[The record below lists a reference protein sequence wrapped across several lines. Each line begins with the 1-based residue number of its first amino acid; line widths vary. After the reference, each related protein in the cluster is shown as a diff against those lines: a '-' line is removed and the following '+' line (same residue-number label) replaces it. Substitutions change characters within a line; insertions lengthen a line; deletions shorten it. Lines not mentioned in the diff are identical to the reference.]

1 VNVLLISSSENLV
14 EKVAE
19 HLIGIEKDYSSSLVI
34 FPGKRPSHFLRKV
47 LAGKEKSSFIPPV
60 ILSMDEF
67 IEHIHGESL
76 GLGGRKLEAID
87 AISILYSIHAAS
99 PEHLGKESFLTPD
112 TFFPVGMK
120 IYNDLEELYIEG
132 IPSKKVKEIDT
143 IAGENIPE
151 PTAKRLQ
158 SLSYFYETFY
168 KKIEG
173 DLFSTRSLRYR
184 AVSENIDRL
193 NLDRFQKVILSGFF
207 ALTESE
213 KKIFRSLMKREN
225 TLFIFQEGE
234 GMKKKLAD
242 LGITGK
248 REFTPLENPAIYGG
262 EDINK
267 ASVPNRKGGVKAPSF
282 ITGFTPTEPEI
293 HCYKSPD
300 SHGQV
305 LGVSTLLKNRIDQ
318 KERIDE
324 NTVIVLPSSETLLPL
339 FHQALSLLDPDNYNV
354 SLGYPLQRTPL
365 FGFFNNLM
373 EVVFTMDGDRLYVP
387 YYLRFIL
394 HPYTKNIYFQGR
406 ADITRILFH
415 AIEEALTE
423 KRTRKF
429 LFLSELESDEA
440 IISSI
445 KEKVLRVEPGITLK
459 IMRDHLKAIH
469 ANTIRKML
477 SFKDVGDFA
486 RKLKEVVEY
495 IYKNSTA
502 RLHPF
507 FYPYSESFITH
518 LDIISKSLMKD
529 IQFQEVA
536 SYFTLFKKYIMTS
549 YTPFAGTPLR
559 GVQVLGFLETR
570 NLKFENVLFLDANEG
585 IIPDTTR
592 EDSFLPF
599 KARQILGLPTYLD
612 REEIMFYT
620 FDTLIRGAK
629 ESHLFYVENDEKERS
644 RFVEKFLW
652 ERQKREGKRDDK
664 SYVKTIQ
671 YSVNLR
677 DKNPRPINKSVEM
690 IKFLKEYPFSAT
702 SLNTYLYC
710 PLQFYYEYVLGLR
723 EREVVSEEFEKEEIG
738 SFVHLVLSNYFKGKT
753 GSILTEKEMN
763 LKEFEKNFHKHFEEQ
778 FGKDPTGE
786 IYLLRKQVERHLK
799 DFIKNYQLPKIKEF
813 QTKILGLEQRID
825 VAKDSFK
832 LGARLD
838 RVEKRGDRTIII
850 DYKTSANKNYL
861 TINYNKLD
869 LKNRDSWS
877 EAIGTLQLPFYLV
890 TYSTL
895 TGEKPEEIDC
905 MFLLLGRAR
914 IDSDIEVPLFKNEDE
929 FKENFENLTQVI
941 FSLLREIVNPDQ
953 PFIPTIDPKNNCGRC
968 VYGYICTN

>member
-1 VNVLLISSSENLV
+1 MCRYQVNVLLISTSENLI

-47 LAGKEKSSFIPPV
+47 LADKEKSSFIPPV

-67 IEHIHGESL
+67 IEHVHDESL
-76 GLGGRKLEAID
+76 GLERRKLESID

-99 PEHLGKESFLTPD
+99 PEHLGRKSFLTPD
-112 TFFPVGMK
+112 TFFPVGMNL
-120 IYNDLEELYIEG
+120 YNDLEELYIEG
-132 IPSKKVKEIDT
+132 IPSKKVKEIDS

-168 KKIEG
+168 KRIEEG
-173 DLFSTRSLRYR
+173 HFSTRSLRYR

-193 NLDRFQKVILSGFF
+193 NLDRFKKVILAGFF

-213 KKIFRSLMKREN
+213 KKIFRSLTEREN
-225 TLFIFQEGE
+225 TLFIFQEGD
-234 GMKKKLAD
+234 GIKKKLFD
-242 LGITGK
+242 LGVTAK
-248 REFTPLENPAIYGG
+248 KE
-262 EDINK
+262 
-267 ASVPNRKGGVKAPSF
+267 
-282 ITGFTPTEPEI
+282 FTPTEPEI

-300 SHGQV
+300 THGQV

-324 NTVIVLPSSETLLPL
+324 NTVIVLPSSDTLLPL

-373 EVVFTMDGDRLYVP
+373 EVVTTMDGDRLYVP
-387 YYLRFIL
+387 YYLEFIL

-415 AIEEALTE
+415 TIEETLTE
-423 KRTRKF
+423 KRTKKF
-429 LFLSELESDEA
+429 LSLSELESDEA
-440 IISSI
+440 IIDSI
-445 KEKVLRVEPGITLK
+445 KEKVLRIEPGINLK
-459 IMRDHLKAIH
+459 MMREHLEAIH

-486 RKLKEVVEY
+486 RKLREVVEY
-495 IYKNSTA
+495 IYQNSTA

-518 LDIISKSLMKD
+518 LDILSRSLMNE
-529 IQFQEVA
+529 IHFQEVG
-536 SYFTLFKKYIMTS
+536 SYFTLFKKYIVTS

-559 GVQVLGFLETR
+559 GVQALGFLETR

-599 KARQILGLPTYLD
+599 KAKQILGLPTYLD
-612 REEIMFYT
+612 REEIMSYYFN
-620 FDTLIRGAK
+620 TLISGAK
-629 ESHLFYVENDEKERS
+629 EAHLFYIENDQKERS
-644 RFVEKFLW
+644 RFVEKLLW

-671 YSVNLR
+671 YAVNLR
-677 DKNPRPINKSVEM
+677 EKNPRPIKKSNEM
-690 IKFLKEYPFSAT
+690 IKFLKEYTFSAS

-753 GSILTEKEMN
+753 GSVLTEKEMN
-763 LKEFEKNFHKHFEEQ
+763 LKEFEKVIHKHFEEQ
-778 FGKDPTGE
+778 YGKDPTGE

-799 DFIKNYQLPKIKEF
+799 DFIKNYQVPKIKEF

-825 VAKDSFK
+825 VKKDSFK

-838 RVEKRGDRTIII
+838 RVEKRGDRTVII

-861 TINYNKLD
+861 TIHFNKLD

-877 EAIGTLQLPFYLV
+877 EAIGSLQLPFYLL

-895 TGEKPEEIDC
+895 TGEKPENIDC
-905 MFLLLGRAR
+905 MYLLLGRAR
-914 IDSDIEVPLFKNEDE
+914 IDSDIEVPLFKSEAE
-929 FKENFENLTQVI
+929 FKENFGNLTQVI
-941 FSLLREIVNPDQ
+941 FSLLGEIVNPDQ
-953 PFIPTIDPKNNCGRC
+953 PFISTIDPKNNCGRC
-968 VYGYICTN
+968 AYGYICTN

>member
-1 VNVLLISSSENLV
+1 MNVLLISSLENLV

-19 HLIGIEKDYSSSLVI
+19 HLAGIEKDYSSSLVI

-47 LAGKEKSSFIPPV
+47 LADEEKSSFIPPV
-60 ILSMDEF
+60 IFSMDEF
-67 IEHIHGESL
+67 IEHVHDESL

-87 AISILYSIHAAS
+87 AISILYTIHAAS
-99 PEHLGKESFLTPD
+99 PEHLGKKSFLTPD

-120 IYNDLEELYIEG
+120 LYSDLEELYIEG
-132 IPSKKVKEIDT
+132 IPSKKVKEIDSIT
-143 IAGENIPE
+143 GENIPE

-168 KKIEG
+168 RRIEV
-173 DLFSTRSLRYR
+173 DHFSTRSSRYR

-193 NLDRFQKVILSGFF
+193 NLDRFEKVILAGFF

-213 KKIFRSLMKREN
+213 KRIFQSLMRRES

-234 GMKKKLAD
+234 GIKKKLSD
-242 LGITGK
+242 LEITAI
-248 REFTPLENPAIYGG
+248 RAFTAI
-262 EDINK
+262 
-267 ASVPNRKGGVKAPSF
+267 
-282 ITGFTPTEPEI
+282 EPQI
-293 HCYKSPD
+293 HYYKSPD

-305 LGVSTLLKNRIDQ
+305 LGVSTLLKNKIDQ
-318 KERIDE
+318 KESIGE
-324 NTVIVLPSSETLLPL
+324 NTVIVLPSSESLLPL

-373 EVVFTMDGDRLYVP
+373 EVITTMDGDRLYVP
-387 YYLRFIL
+387 YYLEFIL

-415 AIEEALTE
+415 AIEETLTE
-423 KRTRKF
+423 KRTKKF
-429 LFLSELESDEA
+429 VSLSELENDEA
-440 IISSI
+440 IINSI

-459 IMRDHLKAIH
+459 MMRDHLEAIH
-469 ANTIRKML
+469 GHTIRKMR

-486 RKLKEVVEY
+486 RRLKEVVEY
-495 IYKNSTA
+495 IYQNSTA

-518 LDIISKSLMKD
+518 LDILSKSLMKE
-529 IQFQEVA
+529 IQFQEIG

-585 IIPDTTR
+585 IIPDTTG

-612 REEIMFYT
+612 LEEIMFYYLDVLT
-620 FDTLIRGAK
+620 RGSK
-629 ESHLFYVENDEKERS
+629 ESHLFYVENDEKEKS

-652 ERQKREGKRDDK
+652 ERQKREGRRDDK

-677 DKNPRPINKSVEM
+677 DENPRLIHKSVEM
-690 IKFLKEYPFSAT
+690 IRFLKEYPFSAT

-738 SFVHLVLSNYFKGKT
+738 SFVHLVLCNYFKGKI
-753 GSILTEKEMN
+753 GSVLTEKEMD
-763 LKEFEKNFHKHFEEQ
+763 LKEFEKVFHKHFEEQ
-778 FGKDPTGE
+778 YGKDPAGE
-786 IYLLRKQVERHLK
+786 IYLLRNQLERHLK
-799 DFIKNYQLPKIKEF
+799 DFLKNYQVPKIREL
-813 QTKILGLEQRID
+813 QTKILSLEQRID
-825 VAKDSFK
+825 VTKDSFK

-838 RVEKRGDRTIII
+838 RVEKRGDRTAII
-850 DYKTSANKNYL
+850 DYKTSSNKNYL
-861 TINYNKLD
+861 TIHYNKLE
-869 LKNRDSWS
+869 LRNRESWS
-877 EAIGTLQLPFYLV
+877 EAIGSLQLPFYLL

-895 TGEKPEEIDC
+895 TGEKPEKIDC

-914 IDSDIEVPLFKNEDE
+914 IDSDIEIPLFKDE
-929 FKENFENLTQVI
+929 GEFNENFGNLTRVI

-953 PFIPTIDPKNNCGRC
+953 PFLPTINPKKNCGRC
-968 VYGYICTN
+968 AYGYICTN

>member
-1 VNVLLISSSENLV
+1 MNVLLISSSENLI

-19 HLIGIEKDYSSSLVI
+19 RLIGVEKDYSSSLVI

-47 LAGKEKSSFIPPV
+47 LAQREKSSFIPPM

-67 IEHIHGESL
+67 IEHVHDESL
-76 GLGGRKLEAID
+76 VLGGRKLEAID
-87 AISILYSIHAAS
+87 AVSILYTIHAAS
-99 PEHLGKESFLTPD
+99 PEHLGRKSFLTPD

-120 IYNDLEELYIEG
+120 LYNDLEELFIEG
-132 IPSKKVKEIDT
+132 IPSKKVREIDS

-168 KKIEG
+168 KRIDE
-173 DLFSTRSLRYR
+173 DHFSTRSSRYR

-193 NLDRFQKVILSGFF
+193 NLDRFKKVILSGFF

-213 KKIFRSLMKREN
+213 KNIFRSLMKREN
-225 TLFIFQEGE
+225 TFFIFQEGD
-234 GMKKKLAD
+234 GIKKKLSD
-242 LGITGK
+242 LGIMAK
-248 REFTPLENPAIYGG
+248 REFTP
-262 EDINK
+262 
-267 ASVPNRKGGVKAPSF
+267 
-282 ITGFTPTEPEI
+282 TEPQI

-305 LGVSTLLKNRIDQ
+305 LGVSTLLKNRIDK

-387 YYLRFIL
+387 YYLEFIL

-429 LFLSELESDEA
+429 LSLSELESDEA

-459 IMRDHLKAIH
+459 MIREHLEAIH
-469 ANTIRKML
+469 GNTIRKML

-518 LDIISKSLMKD
+518 LDILSRSLMKE
-529 IQFQEVA
+529 IQFQEVG
-536 SYFTLFKKYIMTS
+536 SYFALFKKYIMTS

-570 NLKFENVLFLDANEG
+570 NLKFENVIFLDANES

-599 KARQILGLPTYLD
+599 KAKQILGLPTYLD

-629 ESHLFYVENDEKERS
+629 ESHLFYVENDEKEKS
-644 RFVEKFLW
+644 RFVERFLW

-664 SYVKTIQ
+664 SYVRTIQ
-671 YSVNLR
+671 YFVNLR
-677 DKNPRPINKSVEM
+677 DKNPRPIKKSGEM

-723 EREVVSEEFEKEEIG
+723 EREVVSEELEKEEIG
-738 SFVHLVLSNYFKGKT
+738 SFVHLVLYDYFKGKAGSVLT
-753 GSILTEKEMN
+753 GKEMN
-763 LKEFEKNFHKHFEEQ
+763 LKEFEKVIRKNFDEQ
-778 FGKDPTGE
+778 YGKDPGGE
-786 IYLLRKQVERHLK
+786 IYLLRNQVERHLK
-799 DFIKNYQLPKIKEF
+799 DFIKNYQVPKTEEF
-813 QTKILGLEQRID
+813 QTKILSLEQRID
-825 VAKDSFK
+825 LVKDSFK

-838 RVEKRGDRTIII
+838 RIEKRGDRTVII

-861 TINYNKLD
+861 TINFNKLD

-877 EAIGTLQLPFYLV
+877 EAIGTLQLPFYLL

-895 TGEKPEEIDC
+895 TGEKPENIDC

-914 IDSDIEVPLFKNEDE
+914 IDSDIEVPLFKNEAE
-929 FKENFENLTQVI
+929 FKENFGNLTQVI

-953 PFIPTIDPKNNCGRC
+953 PFLPTIDPKNNCARC
-968 VYGYICTN
+968 PYGYICTN